1 MWNSLFFQE
10 SIKSVY
16 SILAR
21 ERERNQG
28 IRMDKG
34 SQIAL
39 TAALL
44 ILITIVL
51 CAVYS
56 SNLNQE
62 LVQKNSRIN
71 ELTDS
76 NIELQN
82 QLVSQQKPSLVT
94 SLGVSIEPRNVTY
107 PHPHFTFEGVVFN
120 VGNRTA
126 YNARLDISAYYKTGL
141 SAFNMSLP
149 LGDLGKWQVAQ
160 VSKIVATSDWIGNY
174 SITPVCDDFP

>member
-1 MWNSLFFQE
+1 M
-10 SIKSVY
+10 
-16 SILAR
+16 LA
-21 ERERNQG
+21 
-28 IRMDKG
+28 
-34 SQIAL
+34 
-39 TAALL
+39 
-44 ILITIVL
+44 IVFS
-51 CAVYS
+51 AVYS
-56 SNLNQE
+56 VSYNQK

-126 YNARLDISAYYKTGL
+126 YNARLDISACYKNGL

-174 SITPVCDDFP
+174 TITPACDDFP